1 MLEPVWVVN
10 LPDSAVKVA
19 APFFASTFALFPIV
33 KSPVLAVTFTVL
45 PEIVPSI
52 SPDWLEVV
60 TLLVPLIVEP
70 TVEVN
75 LPLSAVI
82 VTVLPEILPTA
93 RVAPVATSVTEP
105 ELDSTLPL
113 ISPVLV
119 VIFALPVVALM
130 VEPAVVVKAPA
141 SAVTVTS

>member
-1 MLEPVWVVN
+1 MIKSL
-10 LPDSAVKVA
+10 VA
-19 APFFASTFALFPIV
+19 LTL
-33 KSPVLAVTFTVL
+33 TVL

-70 TVEVN
+70 AVEVN

-93 RVAPVATSVTEP
+93 RVAPVAVSVTEP
-105 ELDSTLPL
+105 EVDSIPPL
-113 ISPVLV
+113 ISPVLAV
-119 VIFALPVVALM
+119 TSTLPVVALM
-130 VEPAVVVKAPA
+130 VVPALVVTF
-141 SAVTVTS
+141 SDAVIFTVL